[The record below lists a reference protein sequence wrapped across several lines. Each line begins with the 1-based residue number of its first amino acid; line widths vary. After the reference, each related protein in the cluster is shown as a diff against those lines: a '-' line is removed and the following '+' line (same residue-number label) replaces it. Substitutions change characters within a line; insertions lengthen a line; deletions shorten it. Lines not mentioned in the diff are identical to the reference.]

1 MTSIILMKAKSPV
14 LSILLLTNLA
24 TVTSSII
31 SQVRPPQKMPNRN
44 QLNLKRTSRTKL
56 WSRQHLIAV
65 WRQPTHMSTTPWF
78 PHQLTENYQ
87 QKPLPFFLFSLQCQ
101 IPILVICLASN
112 PKSQRHLK
120 DQFSCIAVY
129 STWRLQSRPTTS
141 KLLQFT
147 RVILRY

>member
-1 MTSIILMKAKSPV
+1 MTSIILMKAKSQV

-24 TVTSSII
+24 TVTNSII

-65 WRQPTHMSTTPWF
+65 WRQPTPMSTMSWF
-78 PHQLTENYQ
+78 PHQQTENYQ
-87 QKPLPFFLFSLQCQ
+87 QKPLPFFHFSLQCR

-120 DQFSCIAVY
+120 DQFSCTVAY

-141 KLLQFT
+141 KLLQLT
-147 RVILRY
+147 RVISRY